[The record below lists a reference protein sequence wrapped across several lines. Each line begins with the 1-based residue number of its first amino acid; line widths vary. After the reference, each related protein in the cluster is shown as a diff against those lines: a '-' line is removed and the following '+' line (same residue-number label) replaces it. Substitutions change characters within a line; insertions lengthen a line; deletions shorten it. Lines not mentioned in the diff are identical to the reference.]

1 MMLQAQVFFDE
12 DDRYLGK
19 PVHQHIVHYLMQHG
33 ISGASVFA
41 AVMGFGAKHHVHE
54 PKRFSGSDEGPL
66 MLLFIDETEKVR
78 AVLPHL
84 KEGVREGL
92 IVVHT
97 VEPV

>member
-1 MMLQAQVFFDE
+1 MLQAQLFFDE
-12 DDRYLGK
+12 DDKYDGRS
-19 PVHQHIVHYLMQHG
+19 VHQYIVHYLMKHG

-66 MLLFIDETEKVR
+66 MLTFIDETEKVR

-84 KEGVREGL
+84 KEVVREGL
-92 IVVHT
+92 IIVHPVEVV
-97 VEPV
+97 